1 VNKIAKQAAALAV
14 IACLA
19 LPLHAQDQEQQEPGT
34 SQQENN
40 PEPQSISITKDGSLP
55 LEQLAGKKVF
65 VAFKNS
71 GKLTEALAS
80 CVTNAGAEVVQSAE
94 GADVVLEGEGV
105 FMAAR
110 ELGNRQARAD
120 VGEVFEKA
128 GHVETKSKSLNI
140 VLSHGGPVLSA
151 GESMVVS
158 NFLYFVAE
166 ATGFKDWFN
175 NLVAGDPDGF
185 CFKGCEYRQRA
196 TISLDMRSREGER
209 IGAASVTAGAE
220 DRKLM
225 PLPLIEAALGT
236 ILDEFGHVDHQQAE
250 AGATTNSQ

>member
-1 VNKIAKQAAALAV
+1 MKKVAKQTAVLAV

-19 LPLHAQDQEQQEPGT
+19 LPLRAQDQEQAGGQRDDKP
-34 SQQENN
+34 SQ
-40 PEPQSISITKDGSLP
+40 QSISITRNSSLP
-55 LEQLAGKKVF
+55 LEQLHGKKAF

-71 GKLTEALAS
+71 GKMTEVLAD
-80 CVTNAGAEVVQSAE
+80 CVARLGGQVVQSAE
-94 GADVVLEGEGV
+94 GADVVLEGEGI

-110 ELGNRQARAD
+110 EFGNRQARAD

-128 GHVETKSKSLNI
+128 GHVETKSHESLDI

-158 NFLYFVAE
+158 NFLNFVGE
-166 ATGFKDWFN
+166 TTGFKGWFN

-185 CFKGCEYRQRA
+185 CFKGCEYRQGA
-196 TISLDMRSREGER
+196 TISLEMRSREGAR
-209 IGAASVTAGAE
+209 IGTASVTAGAE

-225 PLPLIEAALGT
+225 PLPLIEAALGAM
-236 ILDEFGHVDHQQAE
+236 LGEFGGRSQQTD
-250 AGATTNSQ
+250 AGTTTNSQ